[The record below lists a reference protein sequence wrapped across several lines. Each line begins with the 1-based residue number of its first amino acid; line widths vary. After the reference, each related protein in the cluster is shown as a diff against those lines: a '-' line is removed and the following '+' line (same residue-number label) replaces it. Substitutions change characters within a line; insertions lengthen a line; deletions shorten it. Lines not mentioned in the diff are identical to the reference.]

1 MSSNRFRVWLNN
13 EYLSEHPEYS
23 WIKEAYSKAVT
34 QSVNNGQT
42 AFTRF
47 FNHESAFP
55 KFKKKGRSD
64 VKMYF
69 VKNNPK
75 DCRCERHR
83 INIPSLGWVRIKEK
97 GYIPTTKDG
106 YVVKSGT
113 VSMKADRYY
122 VSVLVEISDNKIADN
137 SNAGIGI
144 DLGLKDFA
152 IVSNGKTYKNINKSA
167 RLKKL
172 EKQLIREQR
181 CLSRKYE
188 NLKKGEV
195 TQRTNI
201 QKISLRLCREEG
213 RTMHNHNML
222 EVNNLSK
229 NFAGTGRETEFAAV
243 DGISFTLDAGECL
256 GLIGESGCGKSTTA
270 RLITGLVQADAGSV
284 LLEGE
289 EILGRKGRRQR
300 EVYRKIQMVFQT
312 PQDSFDPMQT
322 LESGILEAFRNQGMS
337 RKEACLHL
345 PELLKKVELSSET
358 AMRYPRE
365 TSGGE
370 CQRAAIARALAV
382 QPSLLIC
389 DEATSALDAAVQAQ
403 IVQLLKKL
411 QREEGLAMLWI
422 GHDLALVR
430 ELCSRV
436 IVMRQGKIVEQGE
449 TREVLEYPKEEYTKL
464 LMEYSL

>member
-1 MSSNRFRVWLNN
+1 
-13 EYLSEHPEYS
+13 
-23 WIKEAYSKAVT
+23 
-34 QSVNNGQT
+34 
-42 AFTRF
+42 
-47 FNHESAFP
+47 
-55 KFKKKGRSD
+55 
-64 VKMYF
+64 
-69 VKNNPK
+69 
-75 DCRCERHR
+75 
-83 INIPSLGWVRIKEK
+83 
-97 GYIPTTKDG
+97 
-106 YVVKSGT
+106 
-113 VSMKADRYY
+113 
-122 VSVLVEISDNKIADN
+122 
-137 SNAGIGI
+137 
-144 DLGLKDFA
+144 
-152 IVSNGKTYKNINKSA
+152 
-167 RLKKL
+167 
-172 EKQLIREQR
+172 
-181 CLSRKYE
+181 
-188 NLKKGEV
+188 
-195 TQRTNI
+195 
-201 QKISLRLCREEG
+201 
-213 RTMHNHNML
+213 MHNHNML

-312 PQDSFDPMQT
+312 PQD
-322 LESGILEAFRNQGMS
+322 
-337 RKEACLHL
+337 
-345 PELLKKVELSSET
+345 
-358 AMRYPRE
+358 
-365 TSGGE
+365 

>member
-1 MSSNRFRVWLNN
+1 MTLQRFADMGLSDGETIWNSYPSSLSGGMNQRVGIALAM
-13 EYLSEHPEYS
+13 LLHPSLLLADEPTS
-23 WIKEAYSKAVT
+23 ALDVVSQAQVLRELQALQQKEQTGMVLVTHNLAVLE
-34 QSVNNGQT
+34 QMADRVAVLKDGNIVEQGE
-42 AFTRF
+42 TRTVF
-47 FNHESAFP
+47 DH
-55 KFKKKGRSD
+55 
-64 VKMYF
+64 
-69 VKNNPK
+69 PK
-75 DCRCERHR
+75 DE
-83 INIPSLGWVRIKEK
+83 
-97 GYIPTTKDG
+97 YTKNLLAAVPG
-106 YVVKSGT
+106 
-113 VSMKADRYY
+113 R
-122 VSVLVEISDNKIADN
+122 
-137 SNAGIGI
+137 
-144 DLGLKDFA
+144 
-152 IVSNGKTYKNINKSA
+152 GK
-167 RLKKL
+167 
-172 EKQLIREQR
+172 
-181 CLSRKYE
+181 
-188 NLKKGEV
+188 
-195 TQRTNI
+195 
-201 QKISLRLCREEG
+201 
-213 RTMHNHNML
+213 
-222 EVNNLSK
+222 NLSK
-229 NFAGTGRETEFAAV
+229 NFARTGRETEFAAV

-322 LESGILEAFRNQGMS
+322 LETGILEAFRNQGMS
-337 RKEACLHL
+337 RKEACLNL

-382 QPSLLIC
+382 QSSLLIC

>member
-1 MSSNRFRVWLNN
+1 
-13 EYLSEHPEYS
+13 
-23 WIKEAYSKAVT
+23 
-34 QSVNNGQT
+34 
-42 AFTRF
+42 
-47 FNHESAFP
+47 
-55 KFKKKGRSD
+55 
-64 VKMYF
+64 
-69 VKNNPK
+69 
-75 DCRCERHR
+75 
-83 INIPSLGWVRIKEK
+83 
-97 GYIPTTKDG
+97 
-106 YVVKSGT
+106 
-113 VSMKADRYY
+113 
-122 VSVLVEISDNKIADN
+122 
-137 SNAGIGI
+137 
-144 DLGLKDFA
+144 
-152 IVSNGKTYKNINKSA
+152 
-167 RLKKL
+167 
-172 EKQLIREQR
+172 
-181 CLSRKYE
+181 
-188 NLKKGEV
+188 
-195 TQRTNI
+195 
-201 QKISLRLCREEG
+201 
-213 RTMHNHNML
+213 ML

-322 LESGILEAFRNQGMS
+322 LETGILEAFRNQGMS

-389 DEATSALDAAVQAQ
+389 DEANECARWRRYRRRSFK
-403 IVQLLKKL
+403 LLKKL